1 MFDKSEACCFSGY
14 RPEKFNLPQD
24 HTAAMLAP
32 ELETA
37 VRHAVQD
44 GYRLFV
50 TGMSRGFDLWA
61 AQTVLRL
68 RQEMPVKLLCAI
80 PFDRQSQGWEP
91 EWQTL
96 YHEILLNADFVQSLS
111 HEYTPDCFFIRN
123 RFMIEGCSRLICWY
137 DGCPGG
143 TRFTVQCAKRRGLE
157 LVNLADRQLCLFH
170 TG

>member
-1 MFDKSEACCFSGY
+1 MAENERSLKSVVGSFIEAYAQRDRETDFS
-14 RPEKFNLPQD
+14 
-24 HTAAMLAP
+24 AW
-32 ELETA
+32 LE
-37 VRHAVQD
+37 D
-44 GYRLFV
+44 
-50 TGMSRGFDLWA
+50 
-61 AQTVLRL
+61 RL

-91 EWQTL
+91 EWQSL
-96 YHEILLNADFVQSLS
+96 YHKILLNADFVQSLS